1 MLACPDDFDQRDDVW
16 WVERMPKYDTRR
28 VGRLCLEI
36 RNRNA
41 RRTTRNDDVGA
52 DSVRN
57 VFEELELEIYPLWT
71 VFLDKVD
78 ASQSFLQIRRKRQ
91 VVLIGAWLKTH
102 FLQQRPCAIDIR
114 VQLLLGV
121 CDGIGCAH
129 RKSFREIV
137 SRPAHPDQPAAHDTD
152 CFYVEIIFHIFLDC
166 VHCACFSRVPSR
178 LEVAVNKTRTTS
190 LAAYAT

>member
-1 MLACPDDFDQRDDVW
+1 
-16 WVERMPKYDTRR
+16 MPKYDTRR

-57 VFEELELEIYPLWT
+57 VFKELELEIYPLWT

-78 ASQSFLQIRRKRQ
+78 ASQRFLQIRRKRQ
-91 VVLIGAWLKTH
+91 VVLIG
-102 FLQQRPCAIDIR
+102 
-114 VQLLLGV
+114 V
-121 CDGIGCAH
+121 CDGIGCPH

-137 SRPAHPDQPAAHDTD
+137 SRPTHPDQPTTHDTD
-152 CFYVEIIFHIFLDC
+152 CSYIEIIFHILLHWMF
-166 VHCACFSRVPSR
+166 
-178 LEVAVNKTRTTS
+178 NTRAS
-190 LAAYAT
+190 SGFHPGSKVVG